1 MSNKILVVDD
11 EPDIVEFLRD
21 ILQERGYT
29 VRSADNGVTAFEQVQ
44 AERPDLILLDVEMP
58 QETGTGFY
66 RKLTRRSELR
76 DIPVIIV
83 SGYHSRR
90 IAVSKGVPVI
100 DKPIEEERLLGE
112 IARLLG

>member
-1 MSNKILVVDD
+1 MGNKILVVDD
-11 EPDIVEFLRD
+11 EPDIVEYLSD

-29 VRSADNGVTAFEQVQ
+29 VRSADNGITAFEQVQ

-83 SGYHSRR
+83 SGYHSRHV
-90 IAVSKGVPVI
+90 AVSKGVPVL
-100 DKPIEEERLLGE
+100 DKPINEAVLLSE
-112 IARLLG
+112 VARLLA